1 MKDFWDGKERRG
13 AASDN
18 YIRLE
23 ELLFE
28 VKNILTD
35 HIAEERDLIPT
46 LKEMV
51 ATWKAANWLLN
62 VVKWLGVIAGSILA
76 LIAIIKGI
84 KE

>member
-1 MKDFWDGKERRG
+1 MSDMWDGRERRG
-13 AASDN
+13 SITEN

-28 VKNILTD
+28 VKNMLVQ
-35 HIAEERDLIPT
+35 HIAEEKDLVPVI
-46 LKEMV
+46 KEMV

-62 VVKWLGVIAGSILA
+62 VVKWLGVISGSILA
-76 LIAIIKGI
+76 VVAIIKGI